1 MFLITER
8 LPSFDGSL
16 NTLRI
21 ICAVHRPLSNW
32 RFIVINDEMICV
44 VAYRTIDCVKR
55 DGSSYPVA
63 VPIGA
68 PRTIENSLDRLWACK
83 DRVERTGF
91 AINKLVAGEDSIHA
105 LYTAL
110 VPSGN

>member
-63 VPIGA
+63 VHIGA
-68 PRTIENSLDRLWACK
+68 RSTIENRPDKLSCCKYRL
-83 DRVERTGF
+83 ERPGF
-91 AINKLVAGEDSIHA
+91 AINKLVAGEDPIHA
-105 LYTAL
+105 LYTSL
-110 VPSGN
+110 VPIGN